1 MSLLAALSLAV
12 LAQGGPSYLVGG
24 EPVQVQLPKWEVP
37 SSVATLAHDGQ
48 IFGFVDGRLV
58 GRGTKSLGWDDLP
71 PATVGTEPAQPI
83 LVDLVTRVDTLSEGE
98 YLLQRQATLFSDD
111 TKLLKQEAALFCHLV
126 AVATQGK
133 TKFEVTW
140 RVDEQLRFLGADP
153 DEWRQRA
160 PSDIAPDVNATAEKP
175 SSGLGPFASIFVLHP
190 TFGRSIGLTSLD
202 GKPLVTIPA
211 YAYLDRSRPGQL
223 ARAMFDAWVRA
234 QSASGDSF
242 ELADP
247 IGGGP
252 LTLDRLG
259 DWIGSNWT
267 SLPIRS
273 QEALAK
279 GLGGTKLTRTG
290 HTWNLTVDGGAIPVG
305 DDFGQ
310 AGLLLKSRSSK
321 VLAVRPT
328 YRDLFETKLGKA
340 PTERTV
346 LGGEAFVLF
355 DGAGVTVST
364 KDAEILGLSP
374 TAPAEDAAKSIAFS
388 PGEAEKLPRSGSFEA
403 KTVADPERGSVGEIR
418 ELAIR
423 RQGWIRL
430 VGASAGQSAAAT
442 FWLKPRG
449 APWPLNVVVLTSE
462 GARVF
467 RLFGRQEPQP
477 GTYPRYDEGT
487 AVDLEVK
494 AEPIWQKIAVPLGTG
509 TLFGVYLATPANAD
523 GLEMQR
529 STPPSVLIDDVE
541 IGATDALT
549 PTATPAAAPD
559 EETQRAKHAHTTSDQ
574 AVLLKLLADPSD
586 AVKLNAADRF
596 RTIKNAGAI
605 PELTKIAR
613 DVNPRLAQAG
623 SLALGAQESSTAIA
637 ALRYNF
643 QSALG
648 DFSKQFGAQALPPV
662 NERRILAELSVG
674 LNARRPEA
682 RAEIVRALARQPFRE
697 ASLVMMTFLNDLEAT
712 VRKAVIES
720 LPAKDETV
728 LKRVVGI
735 AQNDPSDDVRAAAYR
750 RLKEWGAPEFSGAV
764 KDPSSRVRAV
774 Q

>member
-1 MSLLAALSLAV
+1 MLAALAFAV

-24 EPVQVQLPKWEVP
+24 EQVQVQLPKWDVP
-37 SSVATLAHDGQ
+37 ASVSSVSRDGQ

-71 PATVGTEPAQPI
+71 AAVPASEPAQPI
-83 LVDLVTRVDTLSEGE
+83 LVDLVTRIDSLAGDGC
-98 YLLQRQATLFSDD
+98 LLQRQATLFSDD

-126 AVATQGK
+126 ALATLGK

-160 PSDIAPDVNATAEKP
+160 PGDLAPDVNATAEKP

-234 QSASGDSF
+234 QSGTGDSF
-242 ELADP
+242 EIADP

-252 LTLDRLG
+252 LVLDRIS
-259 DWIGSNWT
+259 DWSGSIWT
-267 SLPIRS
+267 SLPLVS
-273 QEALAK
+273 QDALAK
-279 GLGGTKLTRTG
+279 RLGGTKLTRYG
-290 HTWNLTVDGGAIPVG
+290 RTWMLGAEGTLASVG
-305 DDFGQ
+305 FDLGQ
-310 AGLLLKSRSSK
+310 AGLLLKSSSAAI
-321 VLAVRPT
+321 LAVRPA
-328 YRDLFETKLGKA
+328 YRDLYETKLGKS
-340 PTERTV
+340 PTERMV
-346 LGGEAFVLF
+346 LGGEAFLVF
-355 DGAGVTVST
+355 DGTGLPASA
-364 KDAEILGLSP
+364 KDTELLALSP
-374 TAPAEDAAKSIAFS
+374 TAPPEDGATQIDFAPGMAER
-388 PGEAEKLPRSGSFEA
+388 LPRSGSFDT

-423 RQGWIRL
+423 RQGWVRL
-430 VGASAGQSAAAT
+430 VGASPTPHETAT
-442 FWLKPRG
+442 FWIKPRG
-449 APWPLNVVVLTSE
+449 APWPLNVVVVTAE
-462 GARVF
+462 GPHVF
-467 RLFGRQEPQP
+467 RLFGRVELQP
-477 GTYPRYDEGT
+477 GVLARYVEGS
-487 AVDLEVK
+487 AVDLDVK
-494 AEPIWQKIAVPLGTG
+494 AEPSWQKVVIPLGPG
-509 TLFGVYLATPANAD
+509 SLLGVYLATPAYSD
-523 GLEMQR
+523 GMEMPR
-529 STPPSVLIDDVE
+529 SAPPSLLIDDVAL
-541 IGATDALT
+541 GAAA
-549 PTATPAAAPD
+549 TATLAAPTLPTVSED
-559 EETQRAKHAHTTSDQ
+559 VQRAVQAHSTSDE
-574 AVLLKLLADPSD
+574 VLLLKLLGDPSD
-586 AVKLNAADRF
+586 LVKLNAADRF
-596 RTIKNAGAI
+596 RTIKNASAI

-623 SLALGAQESSTAIA
+623 SLALGAQGSNTAIA

-648 DFSKQFGAQALPPV
+648 DFSKQFGAQALPAV

-697 ASLVMMTFLNDLEAT
+697 ASLVMMTFLNDLEPS
-712 VRKAVIES
+712 VRKAVVES

-728 LKRVVGI
+728 LKRVIGV
-735 AQNDPSDDVRAAAYR
+735 AQNDGSDEVRAAAYR
-750 RLKEWGAPEFSGAV
+750 RLKEWSAPEFEGAA
-764 KDPSSRVRAV
+764 KDPSPRVRAV
-774 Q
+774 H